1 MKQLIDNSNLVRKQ
15 VMLSDSNISQLNKIS
30 KKENVSV
37 ASVIRIAIDA
47 YNPEIN
53 DEDSELIELVS
64 ARLKEAVEDTQQTRK
79 RLNKTLLKLE
89 RDQ

>member
-1 MKQLIDNSNLVRKQ
+1 MDNSNLVRKQ
-15 VMLSDSNISQLNKIS
+15 VMLSDSNISKLNKIS

>member
-1 MKQLIDNSNLVRKQ
+1 
-15 VMLSDSNISQLNKIS
+15 MLSDSNISQLNKIS

>member
-1 MKQLIDNSNLVRKQ
+1 MKQLLDNSNLVRKQ
-15 VMLSDSNISQLNKIS
+15 VMLSDSNISKLNKIS

>member
-1 MKQLIDNSNLVRKQ
+1 MDKSNLVRKQ
-15 VMLSDSNISQLNKIS
+15 VMLSDSNISKLNKIS

>member
-1 MKQLIDNSNLVRKQ
+1 MDNSNLVRKQ

>member
-15 VMLSDSNISQLNKIS
+15 VMLSDSNISKLNKIS